1 MSFHIRLTY
10 KPSKI
15 ATSKQK
21 INLLKLYT
29 MKSTIHELN
38 SFKIKAVSK
47 TLKIILTLC
56 VLIISSTIFAQTE
69 GTIKG
74 TVVDEK
80 NIPMPFAPVAVL
92 QDSTIIASTQ
102 TDVNGEFTIKNLTPG
117 KYNIKSFFT
126 SYNTTLL
133 EKVSVNLNQIRYV
146 TMNMS
151 LTATGLPP
159 VVVSA
164 VFIEPAFD
172 AKFSTV
178 TPISITQIEN
188 AAVGKT
194 DIVQLVLMTTPGIL
208 ETPDGKDL
216 YVRGSRRGSTG
227 YYVDGNKTM
236 SVPEVPGMGI
246 SGMEVLTGGVPAMYG
261 DCTGGLVIITTKEYK
276 WEMNRQ
282 RNKIEDRKE
291 RDAAEKRQKAETK
304 KIAK

>member
-1 MSFHIRLTY
+1 
-10 KPSKI
+10 
-15 ATSKQK
+15 
-21 INLLKLYT
+21 
-29 MKSTIHELN
+29 MKT
-38 SFKIKAVSK
+38 
-47 TLKIILTLC
+47 ILTLC
-56 VLIISSTIFAQTE
+56 ILIISSTIFAQTE

-92 QDSTIIASTQ
+92 QDSTIISSTQ
-102 TDVNGEFTIKNLTPG
+102 TDVNGEFTVKNLTPG

-133 EKVSVNLNQIRYV
+133 EKVAVNPNQISYV
-146 TMNMS
+146 TINMS

-164 VFIEPAFD
+164 LYIAPAFD
-172 AKFSTV
+172 AQFSTV

-194 DIVQLVLMTTPGIL
+194 DIIGLIVMTTPGVL
-208 ETPDGKDL
+208 ETNDGKDL
-216 YVRGSRRGSTG
+216 YIRGSRRGSTA

-236 SVPEVPGMGI
+236 EVPDVPGMGI
-246 SGMEVLTGGVPAMYG
+246 SGMEVLTGGVPAQYG

-276 WEMNRQ
+276 WEMNRKQ
-282 RNKIEDRKE
+282 NEIEDRKE
-291 RDAAEKRQKAETK
+291 RDAAEKRQKAEAK
-304 KIAK
+304 KSQN

>member
-1 MSFHIRLTY
+1 METKLRIRLIC
-10 KPSKI
+10 KPSK
-15 ATSKQK
+15 KR
-21 INLLKLYT
+21 NLETNKPLKLYT
-29 MKSTIHELN
+29 MK
-38 SFKIKAVSK
+38 
-47 TLKIILTLC
+47 TLKTILTLC

-92 QDSTIIASTQ
+92 QDSTIISSTQ
-102 TDVNGEFTIKNLTPG
+102 TDLNGEFTVKNLTPG

-133 EKVSVNLNQIRYV
+133 EKVSVNPNQIRYV
-146 TMNMS
+146 TMNMTLS
-151 LTATGLPP
+151 AIGLPP
-159 VVVSA
+159 IIVPGK
-164 VFIEPAFD
+164 FIEPTFD
-172 AKFSTV
+172 AQFSTV

-194 DIVQLVLMTTPGIL
+194 DIVALVLMTTPGIL

-216 YVRGSRRGSTG
+216 YVRGSRRGSTA

-236 SVPEVPGMGI
+236 AVPDVPGMGI
-246 SGMEVLTGGVPAMYG
+246 SGMEVLTGGVPAQYG

-276 WEMNRQ
+276 WEMNRK
-282 RNKIEDRKE
+282 RNEIEDRKE
-291 RDAAEKRQKAETK
+291 RDAAEKRQKAEAK
-304 KIAK
+304 KSQN